1 AKAVLDLAAEKAGWG
16 QALPKGSGRGVS
28 LQFVFG
34 SYQAH
39 VAEVEVSNEGTVRV
53 GRVVCAVDCGTVVNP
68 DTVQAQIQSGIIF
81 GAPAALYGEITLK
94 NGRVEQTN
102 FDTYQMLRM
111 NEAPAIEVHIVKSAE
126 PPGGM
131 GETMR
136 SSPQPGSACARCR
149 SMCESNGACSAV
161 DDERELRDALALLV
175 DDAEHGLSIGI
186 ALLQQEEAIAAL
198 QWHNRLDCKRILHL
212 HTMRAY

>member
-1 AKAVLDLAAEKAGWG
+1 MRRRPLRSTSSKARSRRVAWARPGHRRSFPP
-16 QALPKGSGRGVS
+16 LP
-28 LQFVFG
+28 
-34 SYQAH
+34 
-39 VAEVEVSNEGTVRV
+39 
-53 GRVVCAVDCGTVVNP
+53 
-68 DTVQAQIQSGIIF
+68 
-81 GAPAALYGEITLK
+81 
-94 NGRVEQTN
+94 
-102 FDTYQMLRM
+102 
-111 NEAPAIEVHIVKSAE
+111 
-126 PPGGM
+126 
-131 GETMR
+131 MR